1 MLKKRLVIYP
11 KDVVQL
17 TGRSERYSQKLLI
30 KIKETF
36 KKAPHQFVTLDE
48 FAEFAG
54 IPKDEV
60 KKHLL

>member
-1 MLKKRLVIYP
+1 MLKKRIVIYP

-17 TGRSERYSQKLLI
+17 TGRSERYAQKLLN

-54 IPKDEV
+54 ISKDEL
-60 KKHLL
+60 KNNL

>member
-1 MLKKRLVIYP
+1 
-11 KDVVQL
+11 VVQL
-17 TGRSERYSQKLLI
+17 TGRSERYAQKLLN

-54 IPKDEV
+54 ISKDEL
-60 KKHLL
+60 KNNL